1 MKKCIFGKKVKND
14 IIFISFL
21 LVVVLIFGLVL
32 YLTQTKG
39 DTVVV
44 TVDGALFGEY
54 PIDEDEQIEI
64 KSQNGENLLVIKDK
78 TADVISA
85 SCPDG
90 ICVHHRPIQNGGESI
105 ICLPNKVVVEIRTKG
120 VSNKDIIA

>member
-64 KSQNGENLLVIKDK
+64 KSQNGENLLAIKDK